1 MKGAVLVTIT
11 RLVQALGAEVVSIV
25 DFVTGVVEFSA
36 DVVADHELYTL
47 EDGLNL
53 WLAILRGLAA
63 PHPPLLALYPN
74 CVRVIE
80 RDFEFLQI
88 CMHITES
95 QILLTGKGMV
105 ETYGA
110 ELVRLFSAVLGQVY
124 TQRTPNLVNIPL

>member
-11 RLVQALGAEVVSIV
+11 RLVQALGPEVVSIV

-53 WLAILRGLAA
+53 WLAVLRGLAA

-95 QILLTGKGMV
+95 QVTPPLPPLLPLHPTRSTG
-105 ETYGA
+105 
-110 ELVRLFSAVLGQVY
+110 LPRDIFLSLS
-124 TQRTPNLVNIPL
+124 